1 MELLLLGWVL
11 GLSTATAYNRFVIKP
26 QLDKAIAELEA
37 PRNV

>member
-11 GLSTATAYNRFVIKP
+11 GLSAATAYNKFVIRP

-37 PRNV
+37 MRND